1 MIFYH
6 VEEGEEGD
14 RNRWLFCLPPH
25 EQNKLGL
32 LDNYFNIVLFNVLI
46 ELINFS
52 LLIIAQIKDNL
63 ITIRQLK

>member
-1 MIFYH
+1 MIEIGGCF
-6 VEEGEEGD
+6 VKQ
-14 RNRWLFCLPPH
+14 PPH